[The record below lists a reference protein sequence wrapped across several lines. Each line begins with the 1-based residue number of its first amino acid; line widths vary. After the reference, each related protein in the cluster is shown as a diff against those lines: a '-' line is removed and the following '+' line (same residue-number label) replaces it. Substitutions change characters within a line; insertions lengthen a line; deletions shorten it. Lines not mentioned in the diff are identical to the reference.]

1 MSSQDGRGRLIRQT
15 CSRAL
20 TEATNP
26 TKVSWENLKFTVNVP
41 TTVEERATGMGK
53 TKKFD
58 VLKGITG
65 YALPG
70 QTCYIMGASGAG
82 KTSLMNILSARVN
95 LSNGNTVTGSV
106 LLNDTA
112 KMNQDL
118 FGNYGAYVM

>member
-26 TKVSWENLKFTVNVP
+26 TKISWENLKFTVNVP
-41 TTVEERATGMGK
+41 TTVEERTTGMGK
-53 TKKFD
+53 TKKFE